1 MLVGSHLVGVS
12 GAHRGVACAPVL
24 VLSITKEF
32 TSEKAWLVATVD
44 EDSSTAWSGQLG
56 ALHVDDAEIGCSVVR
71 HCEPHFKKA
80 ATAQA
85 MEEMARTGTKANM
98 LLMPENMPP
107 PSSTIH
113 SAQIRPNTVIN
124 AGISHQLRVNEK
136 VISAS
141 SAGQAEQVFPFPVAY
156 AACPPKR
163 YGIPR

>member
-1 MLVGSHLVGVS
+1 MLVGSHLVRVS
-12 GAHRGVACAPVL
+12 WAHRGVACAPVL
-24 VLSITKEF
+24 VLTIAKEF
-32 TSEKAWLVATVD
+32 TSEKAWLIATVD
-44 EDSSTAWSGQLG
+44 EYAGTTWRWQLG
-56 ALHVDDAEIGCSVVR
+56 ALHVDNAEVGCSVVR

-124 AGISHQLRVNEK
+124 AGISHQLRVNER
-136 VISAS
+136 VISATF
-141 SAGQAEQVFPFPVAY
+141 AELVLLVSCPREAY
-156 AACPPKR
+156 ESCLQGLG
-163 YGIPR
+163 GIRH